1 MSIWQFAEYLP
12 KLPAEAQ
19 LTLGEGNTPLTRSRR
34 IGPSA
39 GLKNLYF
46 KLETSNPSG
55 SYKDRFAAA
64 AVSEMLAN
72 QSKVCLATSSGNTGA
87 ALSAYCAAAGIACYV
102 VVVDGA
108 PQNKL
113 RQMMA
118 YGTQILSV
126 RRFGLDP
133 SATEGVM
140 NELYRLVEKRNAALA
155 ISAYRYSPGGM
166 TGVETLSYELAA
178 QLPERLDHVFC
189 PAGGG
194 GMALAVARGFANLRQ
209 RQRMTRPV
217 AVECVQP
224 EGNNTIAGPLRDG
237 LPRAKATMSTTAV
250 SGLQVA
256 SVIDGDEVIAACRE
270 CGGTGHL
277 VSDAQVYE
285 AQARLAREE
294 GIFSEPAG
302 AVALAGVLA
311 ARAAGY
317 LQADSEVVCFVT
329 SFGFKDEAS
338 VLKMIAGAQCPLLD
352 SADQIESVL

>member
-19 LTLGEGNTPLTRSRR
+19 LTLGEGNTPLVRSRR
-34 IGPSA
+34 IGPSV
-39 GLKNLYF
+39 GLNRLYF

-72 QSKVCLATSSGNTGA
+72 KSKVCLATSSGNTGA

-140 NELYRLVEKRNAALA
+140 NELHRLVEKRNAALA
-155 ISAYRYSPGGM
+155 ISAYRYSPIGM
-166 TGVETLSYELAA
+166 TGVETLSYELAT
-178 QLPERLDHVFC
+178 QLPQLDHVFC

-209 RQRMTRPV
+209 RQRTSRPV

-237 LPRAKATMSTTAV
+237 LMKAKATMSTTAV

-277 VSDAQVYE
+277 VPDALVYE
-285 AQARLAREE
+285 ALARLAREE

-311 ARAAGY
+311 ARAEGY
-317 LQADSEVVCFVT
+317 LKSDAEIVCFVT

-352 SADQIESVL
+352 SASEIESVL